1 MDVVFVAVGL
11 TCFALGVLYVR
22 GCDRIVGRGNAADT
36 AGPTE
41 PGSPR

>member
-11 TCFALGVLYVR
+11 ACFALGVLYVR
-22 GCDRIVGRGNAADT
+22 GCDRIVGREKAADT

-41 PGSPR
+41 PEGPR

>member
-1 MDVVFVAVGL
+1 MDVVFVALGL
-11 TCFALGVLYVR
+11 ACFALGALYVR
-22 GCDRIVGRGNAADT
+22 GCDRIVGRENVADT